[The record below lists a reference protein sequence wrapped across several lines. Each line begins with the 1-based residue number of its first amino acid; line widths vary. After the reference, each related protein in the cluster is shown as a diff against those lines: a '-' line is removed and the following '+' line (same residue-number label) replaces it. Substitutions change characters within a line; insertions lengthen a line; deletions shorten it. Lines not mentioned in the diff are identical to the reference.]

1 MAFKATMKPLLY
13 FVDSEGQ
20 IYGLRALTERFP
32 KLWVTVQLLLLA
44 FPTTYF
50 AEQGFCPVLHTRDNC
65 CDRKAR
71 AACAQNVALWQQAPI
86 NFTRRDHSIIACSR
100 HIYMVLFLARIPFV
114 VNRTFNATTTERLQH
129 N

>member
-71 AACAQNVALWQQAPI
+71 AACAQNVALWQQATI
-86 NFTRRDHSIIACSR
+86 NFTLYHCLISCG
-100 HIYMVLFLARIPFV
+100 VLYLAKPVLGPKAKFTR
-114 VNRTFNATTTERLQH
+114 
-129 N
+129 